1 MKDVE
6 LSVDNILG
14 EAWSYEAGRRLL
26 PYDAFKW
33 WGRRPA
39 LFIQALLLDA
49 LGYPPGKLKRYA
61 RQRLS
66 HKASKVLNKL
76 TVCDPMCG
84 GGTTCIEAL
93 LLGAEKILCTDI
105 DPSSILVVNATLK
118 IMSRECEDILRGIRE
133 ALASTLRKTRELW
146 CLDEFCYVHT
156 FLTRECDEDAC
167 VVPRWLGTYLRKSRT
182 LKFAITEIGEI
193 EAVESVGIDE
203 KVEMPLKNLVEIG
216 KGVYA
221 YASEIYRIRSG
232 GGIERKFVSLV
243 KDVKAAEHLAES
255 LKKSRNL
262 LGATCTQIPELK
274 ETRRLRKAGVNCWE
288 EIFTPRQLLTLKV
301 FLEEAASINPDS
313 LNVAAAIVGTSI
325 RTLSLLAFYYQPYGK
340 MNPGLVVKSYWL
352 PKYPTELNPLA
363 GDLNSMKTIGRGTLL
378 TYIKKLGKTC
388 ETYKGQKLKMDSIE
402 VKPGNAFEFDYG
414 NCDVVILD
422 PPYPGKI
429 DYSSM
434 TSIYSIPLSLVG
446 REAKANQYDIGEGVI
461 DVHDM
466 NKYVDQLSKLL
477 EKIVM
482 ELKNKGKTYVLIS
495 EDDNGRRVVE
505 ALKEHLM
512 KLNLGLNIQE
522 KGPFIGESPGKLG
535 RSKTRRIVLL
545 KIEKI

>member
-6 LSVDNILG
+6 VSINDLL
-14 EAWSYEAGRRLL
+14 EKAWSYESGRRLL
-26 PYDAFKW
+26 PYDTFKW

-39 LFIQALLLDA
+39 LFIQALLLAA
-49 LGYPPGKLKRYA
+49 LDNPPRELGRYA

-66 HKASKVLNKL
+66 HKASKVLEKL

-93 LLGAEKILCTDI
+93 LLGAGKVLCSDI

-118 IMSRECEDILRGIRE
+118 MMSRKCEDLLQGIRN
-133 ALASTLRKTRELW
+133 ALVSTLMKTKELW

-156 FLTRECDEDAC
+156 FLTRECDEDTC
-167 VVPRWLGTYLRKSRT
+167 IVPRWLGTYLRKRGRFK
-182 LKFAITEIGEI
+182 LVITETGEI
-193 EAVESVGIDE
+193 EAVENVDIRE
-203 KVEMPLKNLVEIG
+203 KVEIPRKNLVEVN

-221 YASEIYRIRSG
+221 YASEIYRIRSSG
-232 GGIERKFVSLV
+232 GVERKFVSLV
-243 KDVKAAEHLAES
+243 KDVKVAEHLAES
-255 LKKSRNL
+255 QEKSRNL
-262 LGATCTQIPELK
+262 LEATCTPIPELK
-274 ETRRLRKAGVNCWE
+274 ETRRLRRAGINCWE

-301 FLEEAASINPDS
+301 FLEEAASINPD
-313 LNVAAAIVGTSI
+313 LLEVAVAMVGTSI

-340 MNPGLVVKSYWL
+340 MNPGLVIKSYWL

-363 GDLNSMKTIGRGTLL
+363 GDLNNMKTIGRGTLF
-378 TYIKKLGKTC
+378 TYIKKLGETC
-388 ETYKGQKLKMDSIE
+388 ETYKSQKLRMDNIK
-402 VKPGNAFEFDYG
+402 VKPGNAFEATYG

-434 TSIYSIPLSLVG
+434 TSIYSIALSLV
-446 REAKANQYDIGEGVI
+446 RKEAKANHCDISAEGI
-461 DVHDM
+461 DVYAMD
-466 NKYVDQLSKLL
+466 KYVDQLSKLL
-477 EKIVM
+477 EKIIT
-482 ELKNKGKTYVLIS
+482 ELKNKGKIYVLLS

-512 KLNLGLNIQE
+512 KLNPNLNIQE
-522 KGPFIGESPGKLG
+522 KGPFIGEAPGKLG
-535 RSKTRRIVLL
+535 RSKTRRIFLL